1 MPCTLITFTPTSAP
15 LRLTSTSP
23 SVQFCI
29 FFFFF
34 KSRSPMCCPYIF
46 GAVVFPL
53 QCGNYQGSHP
63 KRKLTPP
70 LLAAINAPSSHCPPT
85 QGALPVCLPHDQR
98 HHVDTSERCAALNLE
113 MEVRFWTHTRMIKE
127 HKASTHKGGEVV
139 IDGRLQ
145 AGEPGNVLV
154 QENTSTVLVWLGDR
168 TCPEERLKKVQE
180 AGVW

>member
-1 MPCTLITFTPTSAP
+1 MLSIYFWSCGFSIAVRELPGATPKKKTD
-15 LRLTSTSP
+15 
-23 SVQFCI
+23 
-29 FFFFF
+29 
-34 KSRSPMCCPYIF
+34 
-46 GAVVFPL
+46 
-53 QCGNYQGSHP
+53 
-63 KRKLTPP
+63 PP

-85 QGALPVCLPHDQR
+85 QGTLPVCLPHDQR

-127 HKASTHKGGEVV
+127 HKASTYKGGEVV

-180 AGVW
+180 AGFW